1 LLDARFGEIVAGLI
15 GDSRVENALKNG
27 NAPAEASGAV
37 AEKTGVI
44 SAETKTALLIA
55 QAAERTL
62 RAVAKVEFLRN
73 IRARSSP
80 TWSSSSKTSNTPLP
94 RISRQK

>member
-80 TWSSSSKTSNTPLP
+80 T
-94 RISRQK
+94 